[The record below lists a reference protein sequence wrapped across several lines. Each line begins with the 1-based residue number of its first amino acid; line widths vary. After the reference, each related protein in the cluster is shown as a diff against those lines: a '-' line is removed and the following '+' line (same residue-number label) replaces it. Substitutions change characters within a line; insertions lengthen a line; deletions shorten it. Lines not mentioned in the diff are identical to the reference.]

1 MDAADAAN
9 SQHLQQPQPTRTS
22 LPVAKTESMP
32 ASSFLIAWAQL
43 THQRIKLFVATSG
56 VVVAVM
62 LMLVQLGIREGAMD
76 NSVAIAR
83 RFTADLVMV
92 SPRTKTIFA
101 SATFPR
107 ALLYR
112 AGALPEVAKVGEMY
126 MAQGRFRNPWDRLE
140 FPVSLYGINP
150 QDPMMNLPGID
161 QYVHELQ
168 QQDKALFDSL
178 SRKNYGPVLG
188 FLQKQGTLDV
198 EVNLRKVRIIGAI
211 TVGISIN
218 TDGNLY
224 MSPANFLRL
233 FPDRR
238 PGAADVGLIRLH
250 PGVEVESVRRS
261 LQILAGPEAKVMTR
275 NELIEGEI
283 AFIRENAPIDFIFGM
298 GAAVGFFVGFVVVYQ
313 ILYTEVTNHLPQYAT
328 LKAMGFSD
336 GYLLRVVFSQAMLLS
351 ALGYIPGFL
360 LAVVLYR
367 VATNAIQMQ
376 FEMTTSRALVVF
388 ALTVVMCC
396 LSATMAMRRIRTADP
411 AEVF

>member
-1 MDAADAAN
+1 
-9 SQHLQQPQPTRTS
+9 
-22 LPVAKTESMP
+22 MP
-32 ASSFLIAWAQL
+32 LSSFFLAWAQL
-43 THQRIKLFVATSG
+43 THQRVKLVVATAG

-83 RFTADLVMV
+83 RITADLVIV

-107 ALLYR
+107 SLLYR
-112 AGALPEVAKVGEMY
+112 LGAIDGVVDVGEMY
-126 MAQGRFRNPWDRLE
+126 MTQGRFRNPWDKLE
-140 FPVSLYGINP
+140 FPVSLYGIDP
-150 QDPMMNLPGID
+150 HAPMMDLPGLTAFER
-161 QYVHELQ
+161 ELNHA
-168 QQDKALFDSL
+168 DRILFDGL

-188 FLQKQGTLDV
+188 FLKQQGFLDV

-211 TVGISIN
+211 QVGISIN

-233 FPDRR
+233 CPDRR
-238 PGAADVGLIRLH
+238 PGSVDVGLIRLK
-250 PGVEVESVRRS
+250 PGTDRARAME
-261 LQILAGPEAKVMTR
+261 QIRPMLNQEAQVLTKEQLVDK
-275 NELIEGEI
+275 EI
-283 AFIRENAPIDFIFGM
+283 LFIRENAPIDFIFGM

-336 GYLLRVVFSQAMLLS
+336 GYLLKVVFSQALMLSVLGYFPGFVL
-351 ALGYIPGFL
+351 ALG
-360 LAVVLYR
+360 LYR

-376 FEMTTSRALVVF
+376 FEMTTERAVLVF
-388 ALTVVMCC
+388 CLTIVMCC
-396 LSATMAMRRIRTADP
+396 LSAMMAIRRIRTADP

>member
-1 MDAADAAN
+1 
-9 SQHLQQPQPTRTS
+9 
-22 LPVAKTESMP
+22 MP
-32 ASSFLIAWAQL
+32 LSSFFLAWAQL
-43 THQRIKLFVATSG
+43 THQRVKLVVATAG

-83 RFTADLVMV
+83 RITADLVIV

-107 ALLYR
+107 SLLYR
-112 AGALPEVAKVGEMY
+112 LGAIDGVVDVGEMY
-126 MAQGRFRNPWDRLE
+126 MTQGRFRNPWDKLE
-140 FPVSLYGINP
+140 FPVSLYGIDP
-150 QDPMMNLPGID
+150 HAPMMDLPGLTAFER
-161 QYVHELQ
+161 ELNHA
-168 QQDKALFDSL
+168 DRILFDGL

-188 FLQKQGTLDV
+188 FLKQQGFLDV

-211 TVGISIN
+211 QVGISIN

-233 FPDRR
+233 CPDRR
-238 PGAADVGLIRLH
+238 PGSVDVGLIQLK
-250 PGVEVESVRRS
+250 PGADRGRAMDQIRPMLNKEAQVLTREQLVEKE
-261 LQILAGPEAKVMTR
+261 IL
-275 NELIEGEI
+275 
-283 AFIRENAPIDFIFGM
+283 FIRENAPIDFIFGM

-336 GYLLRVVFSQAMLLS
+336 GYLLKVVFSQALMLSVLGYFPGFVL
-351 ALGYIPGFL
+351 ALG
-360 LAVVLYR
+360 LYR

-376 FEMTTSRALVVF
+376 FEMTTERAVLVF
-388 ALTVVMCC
+388 CLTIVMCC
-396 LSATMAMRRIRTADP
+396 LSAMMAIRRIRTADP

>member
-1 MDAADAAN
+1 MSPC
-9 SQHLQQPQPTRTS
+9 SQRPQKVPP
-22 LPVAKTESMP
+22 LMP

-43 THQRIKLFVATSG
+43 THQRVKLVVACAG

-107 ALLYR
+107 VLLFR
-112 AGALPEVAKVGEMY
+112 AGAIPEVEKITEMY
-126 MAQGRFRNPWDRLE
+126 MAQGRFRNPWDHLE
-140 FPVSLYGINP
+140 FPVSLYGIDP
-150 QDPMMNLPGID
+150 QDPMMQLPGL
-161 QYVHELQ
+161 EAFT
-168 QQDKALFDSL
+168 QDLREQDRVLFDGL

-188 FLQKQGTLDV
+188 FLREQGVLDV

-211 TVGISIN
+211 NVGISIN

-238 PGAADVGLIRLH
+238 PGATDVGLIRLK
-250 PGVEVESVRRS
+250 PGTKVEPIRQQ
-261 LQILAGPEAKVMTR
+261 LQQLVGNEAKVMTHE
-275 NELIEGEI
+275 ELVNGEI

-336 GYLLRVVFSQAMLLS
+336 AYLLRVVFHQAMLLS
-351 ALGYIPGFL
+351 GLGYLPGFF
-360 LAVVLYR
+360 LAIVLYR

-376 FEMTTSRALVVF
+376 FEMTLVRAVLVF
-388 ALTVVMCC
+388 GLTVVMCC
-396 LSATMAMRRIRTADP
+396 LSALMAMRRIRTADP

>member
-1 MDAADAAN
+1 MLRLRNVFEDLEIAVP
-9 SQHLQQPQPTRTS
+9 L
-22 LPVAKTESMP
+22 
-32 ASSFLIAWAQL
+32 SSFFLAWAQL
-43 THQRIKLFVATSG
+43 THQRVKLVVATAG

-83 RFTADLVMV
+83 RITADLVIV

-107 ALLYR
+107 SLLYR
-112 AGALPEVAKVGEMY
+112 LGSIDGVADVGEMY
-126 MAQGRFRNPWDRLE
+126 MTQGRFRNPWDKLE

-150 QDPMMNLPGID
+150 AAPMMDLPGLEAFSADLNLSDRI
-161 QYVHELQ
+161 
-168 QQDKALFDSL
+168 LFDGL

-188 FLQKQGTLDV
+188 FLRERGFLDV

-211 TVGISIN
+211 NVGISIN

-224 MSPANFLRL
+224 MSPANFFRIC
-233 FPDRR
+233 PDRR
-238 PGAADVGLIRLH
+238 PGAVDIGLIRLQ
-250 PGVEVESVRRS
+250 PGVNQSAVME
-261 LQILAGPEAKVMTR
+261 QIRPLINREAKVLTK
-275 NELIEGEI
+275 EQLVAAEI
-283 AFIRENAPIDFIFGM
+283 LFIRENAPIDFIFGM
-298 GAAVGFFVGFVVVYQ
+298 GAAVGFLVGFVVVYQ

-336 GYLLRVVFSQAMLLS
+336 GYLLKVVFSQALLLS
-351 ALGYIPGFL
+351 VLGYFPGFVLALG
-360 LAVVLYR
+360 LYR

-376 FEMTTSRALVVF
+376 FEMTLQRAVLVF
-388 ALTVVMCC
+388 CLTIVMCC
-396 LSATMAMRRIRTADP
+396 LSAMMAINRIRTADP

>member
-1 MDAADAAN
+1 
-9 SQHLQQPQPTRTS
+9 L
-22 LPVAKTESMP
+22 P

-43 THQRIKLFVATSG
+43 THQRVKLVVATAG

-62 LMLVQLGIREGAMD
+62 LMLVQLGIREGAME

-112 AGALPEVAKVGEMY
+112 AGALPEVENVGEMY

-140 FPVSLYGINP
+140 FPVSLYGIDP
-150 QDPMMNLPGID
+150 QDPMMNLPGIEAFV
-161 QYVHELQ
+161 QQLQ
-168 QQDKALFDSL
+168 QQDRVLFDGL
-178 SRKNYGPVLG
+178 SRKNYGPVAG

-198 EVNLRKVRIIGAI
+198 EVNLRKVRIIGSI
-211 TVGISIN
+211 NVGISIN

-238 PGAADVGLIRLH
+238 PGAADVGLIRLRQSAD
-250 PGVEVESVRRS
+250 VEHVRQQ
-261 LQILAGPEAKVMTR
+261 LQMLAGPEAKVMTR
-275 NELIEGEI
+275 DELVAGEI

-336 GYLLRVVFSQAMLLS
+336 TYLLRVVFCQAMLLS
-351 ALGYIPGFL
+351 GLGYIPGFI
-360 LAVVLYR
+360 LAIVLYR

-376 FEMTTSRALVVF
+376 FEMTTARAVLVF
-388 ALTVVMCC
+388 GLTVLMCC
-396 LSATMAMRRIRTADP
+396 LSALMAMRRIRTADP